1 MKKIVVAMDLGGT
14 NMRFA
19 AVLRDGRIV
28 ASHRRSTPRTDTAS
42 VVSSIVAGFSKVLDL
57 SKTRTPL
64 AVAAAVPTTGSTPSG
79 VLSKLPNLPAL
90 DNFGLGDALRG
101 EFHALVLVVNDAT
114 SATIGENWL
123 GASKGAK
130 NVIGFTLGTGVGGG
144 LIIDG
149 RPHIG
154 ANGSAGELGHICV
167 DTSGPPCGCGSSGC
181 LEQYVS
187 GTAIVRMAK
196 DAGLKVTTSK
206 DVFELARA
214 GNKHA
219 IEVFGTAGRAFGVVL
234 SGLVNTLNPDK
245 IVIGGG
251 VSKAW
256 QFLRPSVLS
265 EVKAR
270 AFEIPASHVTIV
282 RAKLGDRAGVLG
294 AARIAYLNSAGMES

>member
-1 MKKIVVAMDLGGT
+1 MEKIVVAMDLGGT

-19 AVLRDGRIV
+19 TVRPDGRIV
-28 ASHRRSTPRTDTAS
+28 ASHRRRTPKTDTAT
-42 VVSSIVAGFSKVLDL
+42 VVSSIVAGFAKVIEL
-57 SKTRTPL
+57 SNTRTPL
-64 AVAAAVPTTGSTPSG
+64 ALAAAVPTTSSTPSG

-90 DNFGLGDALRG
+90 DNFALGDLLRS
-101 EFHALVLVVNDAT
+101 EFRAPVLVVNDAT

-130 NVIGFTLGTGVGGG
+130 NVIGLTLGTGVGGG

-149 RPHIG
+149 RPHTG
-154 ANGSAGELGHICV
+154 ANGSAGELGHICIEP
-167 DTSGPPCGCGSSGC
+167 TGPPCGCGSNGC

-187 GTAIVRMAK
+187 GTAFVRMAN
-196 DAGLKVTTSK
+196 DARLKVATSK
-206 DVFELARA
+206 DVFSLACK
-214 GNKHA
+214 GNKRA
-219 IEVFGTAGRAFGVVL
+219 VEVLGLAGRALGIAL
-234 SGLVNTLNPDK
+234 SSLVNVLNPDR

-256 QFLRPSVLS
+256 QFLRPQVLS
-265 EVKAR
+265 EVEAR